1 MEKPKLLP
9 PSNSPARNSS
19 ARIIYAKIISGD
31 GTISDK
37 NKKPDLAEK
46 FLRKIRFIPLR
57 RFISRFSES
66 LREANKRIINI
77 KNINKLRVR
86 VGQNFWNYFKKTLS
100 EEFKQNWIREKGINP
115 KDKGFKEDK
124 EYKAKLKEY
133 LNQKFKTRENFIK
146 GGKYNQ
152 IITLLT
158 YILVEQRVERLNGL
172 FKATRILTNYQG
184 KRLPDTTYNELNKRF
199 KQEISEKF
207 IENYLKNYFL
217 ELDEKYNA
225 EFREIDPKNPEKE
238 GDSRNIGEEETFH
251 NFYKSAKSIIK
262 KIEGGENLED
272 VRDITRTTILL
283 DDILKPVPENETKE
297 EKEEIIQ
304 ENENALADY
313 LVFAMRE
320 LTANGFTVLQMKPK
334 IMISGYSDLTLLVQ
348 DENGFKHEIQLQ
360 TQNTENIK
368 HGINPDGSAMKVNDT
383 TLYEERKNLVVKFQK
398 LLAEDNIFQSLIQ
411 QGDEKISEFLSFLGE
426 KPDPESVEKFK
437 QGIDQDLAMKIL
449 YLISYTVEL
458 SQVGGVYTYQWI
470 AEEDNTNLILLK
482 KFRSFLNLD
491 SINPNTIQTLRRIA
505 FNFRLSAD
513 QARELYEGHQVI
525 SGKPSIERIENKVLE
540 KLENIQVLE
549 RLENIKDEKNI
560 IQNLITA
567 FRGSEEQPS
576 IWQPK
581 VFTDPSEV
589 LKSA

>member
-9 PSNSPARNSS
+9 PSNSP

-86 VGQNFWNYFKKTLS
+86 VGQNFWKYFKKTLS
-100 EEFKQNWIREKGINP
+100 EEFEQNWRKENHISPEDN
-115 KDKGFKEDK
+115 GFKEEDE

-158 YILVEQRVERLNGL
+158 YILVEQRVKRLDGL
-172 FKATRILTNYQG
+172 FKATQILTNYQG
-184 KRLPDTTYNELNKRF
+184 KRLPDTTYSELNKRF
-199 KQEISEKF
+199 EQEISKEF

-217 ELDEKYNA
+217 GLDEKYNA
-225 EFREIDPKNPEKE
+225 EFKEIDPENQEKE
-238 GDSRNIGEEETFH
+238 DDSRNIDEEETFH

-320 LTANGFTVLQMKPK
+320 LTANGFTVLQIKPK

-383 TLYEERKNLVVKFQK
+383 TLYEERKDLVVQFQN
-398 LLAEDNIFQSLIQ
+398 LLAKDNIFQSLIQ
-411 QGDEKISEFLSFLGE
+411 QGDGKISEFLSFLGE
-426 KPDPESVEKFK
+426 KPDLESVEKFK

-449 YLISYTVEL
+449 YILSYV
-458 SQVGGVYTYQWI
+458 
-470 AEEDNTNLILLK
+470 LK
-482 KFRSFLNLD
+482 FLNFK
-491 SINPNTIQTLRRIA
+491 NPESLKYLAYQFKVSVEQSNV
-505 FNFRLSAD
+505 
-513 QARELYEGHQVI
+513 LYAKGHQVI
-525 SGKPSIERIENKVLE
+525 SGKPSIERIEAKVLKRLLPDE
-540 KLENIQVLE
+540 RNIFEN
-549 RLENIKDEKNI
+549 
-560 IQNLITA
+560 
-567 FRGSEEQPS
+567 